1 MSEEN
6 IEYFKQQ
13 LSAANITIKQ
23 LKEKLESNSA
33 ARLKL
38 DQHIQGLNQQIDGL
52 LGKIKASNIKH
63 SESADKIAT
72 LQSTISALEHVS
84 CL

>member
-13 LSAANITIKQ
+13 LSTANITIKQ
-23 LKEKLESNSA
+23 LKEKLESNST

-38 DQHIQGLNQQIDGL
+38 EQHIQGLNQQIDEL

-63 SESADKIAT
+63 SESADKIAN